1 MTTIAPTTATAA
13 ALSDHPFLS
22 SIPIGSLRRLATH
35 VHSHTYPAGE
45 QVFRE
50 GQIANRF
57 FLIRHGVVRLDLEVA
72 GRGQV
77 EVQTLGSDAALGW
90 SWLFSPYRWQLTAT
104 VVERASMLVFD
115 TDALQIV
122 MASDPPLGYEL
133 MRRFSAVM
141 FDRLS
146 ATRLQ
151 LTGDVEI
158 PAAGTTGPWAGK
170 RTTAANWHQGIERA
184 PVT

>member
-1 MTTIAPTTATAA
+1 MTTTAPASSTAA

-22 SIPIGSLRRLATH
+22 SIPISSLRRLAAH

-45 QVFRE
+45 QLFRE

-57 FLIRHGVVRLDLEVA
+57 FLVRQGLVRLDLEVA

-77 EVQTLGSDAALGW
+77 EVETLGSDSALGW

-104 VVERASMLVFD
+104 AVERTSMLVFD

-151 LTGDVEI
+151 VNGDSDV
-158 PAAGTTGPWAGK
+158 PSAGTTGPWAGK
-170 RTTAANWHQGIERA
+170 RTTAPNWHRTDERGR
-184 PVT
+184 VT